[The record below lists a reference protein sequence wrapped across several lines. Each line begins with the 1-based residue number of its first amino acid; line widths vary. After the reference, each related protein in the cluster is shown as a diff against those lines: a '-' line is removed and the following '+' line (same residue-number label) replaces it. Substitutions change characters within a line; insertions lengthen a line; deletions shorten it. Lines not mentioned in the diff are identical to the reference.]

1 MGCLGKEPLLH
12 GTGTFAQDSSTA
24 ADWVAIIM
32 WYYSHLFNSVL
43 STNLERSIVISLDVG
58 WFVRLRVWTPSADLS
73 PRIGLKPIAQ
83 IDKCHL
89 TNGGL
94 MWIFQT
100 LCRSSFNW
108 RAFIS
113 GFPIGYWHFL
123 NKKNYRICNQRVPEE
138 GLKSEFSMKVARTI
152 IPSNLGSPFYE
163 VSSQKKNSRM
173 TPPLTENL
181 KNLLAELN

>member
-152 IPSNLGSPFYE
+152 IPSNFP
-163 VSSQKKNSRM
+163 VDSSSG
-173 TPPLTENL
+173 TP
-181 KNLLAELN
+181 

>member
-58 WFVRLRVWTPSADLS
+58 WSVRLRVWTPSADLS

-89 TNGGL
+89 TIGGL

-100 LCRSSFNW
+100 LCRSLVDW

-113 GFPIGYWHFL
+113 GFPMAIGYWHFL
-123 NKKNYRICNQRVPEE
+123 NKKKYRICNQKGPRGGIKVGVQHESCSDHY
-138 GLKSEFSMKVARTI
+138 SEQ
-152 IPSNLGSPFYE
+152 L
-163 VSSQKKNSRM
+163 SRWTLTL
-173 TPPLTENL
+173 TPPLGPPIGIGD
-181 KNLLAELN
+181 LLGPSGTS

>member
-43 STNLERSIVISLDVG
+43 STNLERSIVISPDVG
-58 WFVRLRVWTPSADLS
+58 WFVRLRIRTPSADLS

-89 TNGGL
+89 TIGGL

-100 LCRSSFNW
+100 LCRSLFNW
-108 RAFIS
+108 RAFVS

-123 NKKNYRICNQRVPEE
+123 NKKKYRICNQKGPR
-138 GLKSEFSMKVARTI
+138 GGIRGGIKVGVQHESCSDYYSVQLFRQTSTLI
-152 IPSNLGSPFYE
+152 
-163 VSSQKKNSRM
+163 
-173 TPPLTENL
+173 PPLEPSGTP
-181 KNLLAELN
+181 